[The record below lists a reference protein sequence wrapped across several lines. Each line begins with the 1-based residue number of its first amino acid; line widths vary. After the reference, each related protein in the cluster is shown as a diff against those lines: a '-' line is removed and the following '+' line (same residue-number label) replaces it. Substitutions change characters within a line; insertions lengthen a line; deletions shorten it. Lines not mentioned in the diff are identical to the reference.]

1 MKYEVNPSVI
11 IIDRT
16 LFMFDSVFFTFEDDY
31 FTYRSIPVYLFYH
44 KDIIKMLICVF
55 FFRWSVHEK
64 IQPE

>member
-31 FTYRSIPVYLFYH
+31 FTYRSLPVYLFCH
-44 KDIIKMLICVF
+44 KDIIMLICVI

-64 IQPE
+64 FQPE